1 MSEPVDIEALL
12 PPGTVLGGKYEV
24 ARVLGRGGMGVVVA
38 ARHLK
43 MNRDVA
49 LKILLP
55 ALRTQPEIVARFE
68 REGRAAAQI
77 RNEHVARVLDVD
89 ALPDGSPF
97 IVMEMLRGNDLGDIL
112 AARGK
117 LPPQEAV
124 GYLLEACAGM
134 VEAHRAGIVHRDL
147 KPNNLFIDRQG
158 ARPVL
163 KILDFGISKVTDDV
177 SASMT
182 ATTTVFGTPLYMSP
196 EQVRSTKNVDARADI
211 WSLGVVLYELL
222 AGEPPFTAPAA
233 PAIIAAIIADR
244 PKPIAERRPDLPQGL
259 ADVVMRALEKDPAA
273 RWPDVQSFAA
283 ALAPFGPEG
292 APVFTST
299 LLPTSSLG
307 PTAAST
313 NVPVGAATTA
323 PRAGR
328 PLAAI
333 GAGMGMAFVAGG
345 ILLVMALRRTPH
357 AAPTA
362 ETAMP
367 PALAASSSTAPVITP
382 AASALPPAPVET
394 AAVSAAPPKSAAPL
408 AKAAVPP
415 PAAAPSAKPSATP
428 TSTPP
433 AKPVVTAAPK
443 PPPPP
448 DDPKYL

>member
-12 PPGTVLGGKYEV
+12 PPGTVLCGKYEV

-38 ARHLK
+38 ARHLR
-43 MNRDVA
+43 MSRDVA

-55 ALRTQPEIVARFE
+55 ALRSQPDIVARFE

-77 RNEHVARVLDVD
+77 QGDHVARVLDVD

-97 IVMEMLRGNDLGDIL
+97 MVMELLRGNDLAEIL

-117 LPPQEAV
+117 LPHPEAV

-147 KPNNLFIDRQG
+147 KPSNLFVDRQG
-158 ARPVL
+158 ARPLL
-163 KILDFGISKVTDDV
+163 KILDFGISKVTDDA

-222 AGEPPFTAPAA
+222 AGEPPFQAPSA

-244 PKPIAERRPDLPQGL
+244 PTPIAERRPDLPAGL
-259 ADVVMRALEKDPAA
+259 ADALMRALEKDPAA
-273 RWPDVQSFAA
+273 RYPDVQAFAA

-292 APVFTST
+292 APVFTPT
-299 LLPTSSLG
+299 LLPASLS
-307 PTAAST
+307 PAAAST
-313 NVPVGAATTA
+313 NLPVGAATSA
-323 PRAGR
+323 PRAR
-328 PLAAI
+328 QPLAAI
-333 GAGMGMAFVAGG
+333 GAGMGLAFAAGG
-345 ILLVMALRRTPH
+345 ILLVMALRRAPH
-357 AAPTA
+357 APPIADTATRPAP
-362 ETAMP
+362 
-367 PALAASSSTAPVITP
+367 AASVTAAPVITP
-382 AASALPPAPVET
+382 AASASQPAPVET
-394 AAVSAAPPKSAAPL
+394 AAASAAPPR
-408 AKAAVPP
+408 
-415 PAAAPSAKPSATP
+415 P
-428 TSTPP
+428 TSPPTKSGAPATKANAPPGRPP
-433 AKPVVTAAPK
+433 AKPVITAAPR